1 MAQVV
6 LTSKGQMTLPK
17 EIRDD
22 LGVGPGDRLEFTKHG
37 DGYLM
42 SPRRS
47 ARDLFV
53 KYRRPDRKALSV
65 EEMDQAIAEEA
76 WERNRPKHDRS

>member
-1 MAQVV
+1 MASVA

-37 DGYLM
+37 EGYLM

-47 ARDLFV
+47 AKELFA
-53 KYRRPDRKALSV
+53 KYRRPDRKPLSV
-65 EEMDQAIAEEA
+65 EEMNEAIAEEA
-76 WERNRPKHDRS
+76 WERNRPKHGRS

>member
-1 MAQVV
+1 MAVVV

-37 DGYLM
+37 DGYLL

-47 ARDLFV
+47 AKDLFA
-53 KYRRPDRKALSV
+53 KYRRADRKPLSA
-65 EEMDQAIAEEA
+65 EQMNDAIAEEV
-76 WERNRPKHDRS
+76 WERNRPQHDRS